1 MKKHLQ
7 FAVAV
12 FATVLVTGCG
22 FHLRSSPS
30 LPDNINTVAIESAR
44 AHAPLARAL
53 DKRLNVYGLNSVSAD
68 KSKTSKQ
75 HINIYLLPE
84 KMERQL
90 LSVYPSG
97 QVAEYELIYV
107 VRYRVQFPDK
117 EAQMVQFEVVRDYQD
132 DPDQVLAKSR
142 ELDLMLSEMRDEA
155 ADIMVRRLSSQSVA
169 AQNAPV
175 STVQ

>member
-12 FATVLVTGCG
+12 LGTVLVTGCG

-30 LPDNINTVAIESAR
+30 LPDDINTVAIESAR
-44 AHAPLARAL
+44 SHAPLARAL
-53 DKRLNVYGLNSVSAD
+53 DKRLNVYGLTSVSVD
-68 KSKTSKQ
+68 KTVRSNQ
-75 HINIYLLPE
+75 NVNIYLLPE
-84 KMERQL
+84 KLERQL

-107 VRYRVQFPDK
+107 VRYRVQFPGKD
-117 EAQMVQFEVVRDYQD
+117 AVMVQFEVVRDYQD

-142 ELDLMLSEMRDEA
+142 ELELMLNEMRDEA
-155 ADIMVRRLSSQSVA
+155 ADIMIRRLSSQA
-169 AQNAPV
+169 AAAPNASAPAK
-175 STVQ
+175 

>member
-7 FAVAV
+7 FVVAV
-12 FATVLVTGCG
+12 LATVWVTGCG

-30 LPDNINTVAIESAR
+30 LPDDINTVAIESAR

-53 DKRLNVYGLNSVSAD
+53 DKRLNVYGLSSVSVD
-68 KSKTSKQ
+68 KTSRTNQ
-75 HINIYLLPE
+75 NVNIYLLPE
-84 KMERQL
+84 KLERQL

-107 VRYRVQFPDK
+107 VRYRVQF
-117 EAQMVQFEVVRDYQD
+117 EVVRDYQD

-142 ELDLMLSEMRDEA
+142 ELELMLSEMRDEA
-155 ADIMVRRLSSQSVA
+155 ADIMIRRLSSQAAAAPSV
-169 AQNAPV
+169 
-175 STVQ
+175 SSM

>member
-7 FAVAV
+7 FAVV
-12 FATVLVTGCG
+12 VLVTVLVTGCG

-53 DKRLNVYGLNSVSAD
+53 DKRLNVYGLSSIDTVSAQSVS
-68 KSKTSKQ
+68 
-75 HINIYLLPE
+75 IYLLPE
-84 KMERQL
+84 KLERQL

-117 EAQMVQFEVVRDYQD
+117 EAVMAQFEVVRDYQD

-142 ELDLMLSEMRDEA
+142 ELELMLSEMRDEA
-155 ADIMVRRLSSQSVA
+155 ADIMIRRLSSQAVA
-169 AQNAPV
+169 APV
-175 STVQ
+175 SADK

>member
-12 FATVLVTGCG
+12 LGTVLVTGCG

-30 LPDNINTVAIESAR
+30 LPDDINTVAIESAR

-53 DKRLNVYGLNSVSAD
+53 DKRLNVYGLSSVSVD
-68 KSKTSKQ
+68 KTSRSNQ
-75 HINIYLLPE
+75 NVNIYLLPE
-84 KMERQL
+84 KLERQL

-107 VRYRVQFPDK
+107 VRYRVQFPGK
-117 EAQMVQFEVVRDYQD
+117 EAV
-132 DPDQVLAKSR
+132 
-142 ELDLMLSEMRDEA
+142 
-155 ADIMVRRLSSQSVA
+155 
-169 AQNAPV
+169 
-175 STVQ
+175 